1 MLHIELRFLQFIN
14 IPINLLQFGIVG
26 STIEVSVGGL
36 RYVAKRLRINL
47 HRDIDILH
55 ASCHR
60 HRIRRHLV
68 GAHTDG
74 VDSDAIALGYFGCSH
89 RRDVAHVVTSIR
101 EQDYHLALRLGV
113 LQSAHGIRQTHAHCG
128 TVVDE
133 SAGSNIGS
141 CILQQAQQTGVVGG
155 HRALGERLA
164 RKDGQSDVV
173 GRTARDK
180 LVGHILRRLHAV
192 RLQILGKHGGRNVHG
207 KHDIDALHRLV
218 VPRIVRLRAGHGA
231 NDEHEGDA
239 SQHHRQMDESH
250 AQALGRKLIHSCI
263 AHAHRWLALL
273 PAQEIP

>member
-1 MLHIELRFLQFIN
+1 MADEKLNTGPAEN
-14 IPINLLQFGIVG
+14 IFPEAAEPIATPEQ
-26 STIEVSVGGL
+26 
-36 RYVAKRLRINL
+36 AA
-47 HRDIDILH
+47 
-55 ASCHR
+55 ASEPQQ
-60 HRIRRHLV
+60 
-68 GAHTDG
+68 
-74 VDSDAIALGYFGCSH
+74 
-89 RRDVAHVVTSIR
+89 
-101 EQDYHLALRLGV
+101 EQTG
-113 LQSAHGIRQTHAHCG
+113 
-128 TVVDE
+128 
-133 SAGSNIGS
+133 
-141 CILQQAQQTGVVGG
+141 QAQQTGVVGG

-192 RLQILGKHGGRNVHG
+192 RLQILGKHGCRNVHG

-263 AHAHRWLALL
+263 AHAHRRLALL
-273 PAQEIP
+273 PAQKIP